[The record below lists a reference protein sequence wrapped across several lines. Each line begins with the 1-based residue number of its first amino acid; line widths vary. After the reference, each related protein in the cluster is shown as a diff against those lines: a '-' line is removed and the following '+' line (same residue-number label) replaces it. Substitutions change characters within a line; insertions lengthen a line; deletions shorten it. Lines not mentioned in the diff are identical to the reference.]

1 MATQG
6 HKDSKKTSAWR
17 EKAKH
22 RGKTIKHLHKEL
34 KRVKG
39 GRGRWRNKYFE
50 LKSASKGTKVA
61 GHRHKLELMCLGVL
75 LHISY
80 NVSLRATAKAIY
92 SMAQTY
98 GQEMQSVSATTIR
111 NWCLRVSLYYLTR
124 PISGG
129 EYILIADESIA
140 MGRERLLVLLL
151 VRVDEQSRICPL
163 QMADVSVLHLEARS
177 TWGGA
182 DISSIINQKT
192 IAQGIK
198 IRYAVS
204 DQGTNL
210 KNAFSLGKIKWVAD
224 CTHMLS
230 SCTKRLYKKD
240 ETFNG
245 FIKKMNETRA
255 KWSLSEQALYLPPTL
270 RNKARFH
277 QMFVVYKW
285 AEIILINWG
294 NLPQKVK
301 DELLYVEQG
310 KELVQNL
317 KQIHILIEAFS
328 SIFKSKGISGHTQ
341 ATWIALSNKIM
352 AQFAAEGKGAD
363 PKTQKYLQVM
373 NDYIANL
380 IAEFGGECQILCC
393 SDAIESIFGKYKN
406 KGGCKMITD
415 DALNIASYPHKIT
428 KQDVLLAMG
437 SKHTKAIL
445 EWKNENTTKSTLKQ
459 KRELLKKMAA

>member
-6 HKDSKKTSAWR
+6 HKDKKKTSTWP
-17 EKAKH
+17 EKAKQ
-22 RGKTIKHLHKEL
+22 RGKAIKHLRKEL
-34 KRVKG
+34 KRAKA
-39 GRGRWRNKYFE
+39 GRVRWRDKYFR

-61 GHRHKLELMCLGVL
+61 GHRHKLELMCLGVI

-80 NVSLRATAKAIY
+80 NVSLRATAKSIC
-92 SMAQTY
+92 SMAQAY

-124 PISGG
+124 PISAG

-163 QMADVSVLHLEARS
+163 QLSDVSVLHLEARS

-182 DISSIINQKT
+182 EISSIIRQKT
-192 IAQGIK
+192 AAQGLK

-210 KNAFSLGKIKWVAD
+210 KNAFGLSKITWVGD
-224 CTHMLS
+224 CTHALS

-240 ETFNG
+240 EIFNS

-285 AEIILINWG
+285 AEMILINWD
-294 NLPQKVK
+294 NLSQKVK
-301 DELLYVEQG
+301 DELVYVQQG

-328 SIFKSKGISGHTQ
+328 AIFKSKGVSTHTQ
-341 ATWIALSNKIM
+341 ETWLALSDKIM
-352 AQFAAEGKGAD
+352 EQFAAEGKGVD

-373 NDYIANL
+373 NDYVANL
-380 IAEFGGECQILCC
+380 IAEFGDECQILCC
-393 SDAIESIFGKYKN
+393 SDVIESIFGKYKN
-406 KGGCKMITD
+406 KGGCKIITD
-415 DALNIASYPHKIT
+415 DALNIASYPEKIT
-428 KQDVLLAMG
+428 KEDVLLAMG
-437 SKHTKAIL
+437 TKHIKSIL
-445 EWKNENTTKSTLKQ
+445 EWKHENTTRSMLKQ